1 MSERNINIIIA
12 GKKCPHCKA
21 EEIGLVKV
29 QVGKTEYEIK
39 MVCRVCGYRI

>member
-21 EEIGLVKV
+21 EEIGLVRV
-29 QVGKTEYEIK
+29 LITGTDYEIK
-39 MVCRVCGYRI
+39 MVCRVCGYKL